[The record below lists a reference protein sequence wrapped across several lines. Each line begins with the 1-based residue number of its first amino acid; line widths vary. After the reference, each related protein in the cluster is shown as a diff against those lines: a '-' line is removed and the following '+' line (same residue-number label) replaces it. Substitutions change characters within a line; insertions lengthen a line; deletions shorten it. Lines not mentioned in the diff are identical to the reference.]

1 MCREGGDAWRRIKCL
16 WRTVRLVVL
25 KVCSLD
31 QQFPGNWL
39 ETQILQ
45 PHPDLLNQVLLM
57 GSLSQQAWQVFL
69 MPARVRE
76 PHSRRCSAHPP
87 DGRAVRALALVNLS
101 RSWPRGCCLPRGV
114 RWVVLRT
121 GTIFVRSY
129 WNDTSLAFSEMS
141 ALALGKREESGT
153 GPVEA
158 KRQPGEKGV

>member
-1 MCREGGDAWRRIKCL
+1 M
-16 WRTVRLVVL
+16 
-25 KVCSLD
+25 CSLD

-39 ETQILQ
+39 DMQILQ
-45 PHPDLLNQVLLM
+45 PHPRPPESGAVDGAQ

-76 PHSRRCSAHPP
+76 PQSQGCSAHPP
-87 DGRAVRALALVNLS
+87 DSRAVRALALVNLS

-129 WNDTSLAFSEMS
+129 RNDTSLAFSEMS
-141 ALALGKREESGT
+141 ALALGKQGRNQ
-153 GPVEA
+153 GPAQWKQKDNLEKRVFKWA
-158 KRQPGEKGV
+158 KASAGL